1 MIGLGKAAMGMQP
14 GQSAQ
19 IPEAGYSPEGETV
32 RRATPE
38 QQQVYNQ
45 FLALAMTLL
54 YDDKFMDTAIK
65 MLKSASK
72 TVQGIANV
80 ASTVVVRVY
89 KQGLDQGKDIP
100 DAVLVHAGVEI
111 VGLVIELAQAAGM
124 PPLQKGEEE
133 MVYLQAADMARDMLE
148 KGGMKDGE
156 ALAAS
161 GKDFDDLI
169 NSGKMASIMAEI
181 ERVQGGG
188 AETPAQPAPQG
199 GAV

>member
-148 KGGMKDGE
+148 KGGLKDGE

-169 NSGKMASIMAEI
+169 NSGKMASIMGEI

-188 AETPAQPAPQG
+188 AETPSQPAPQE